1 MIDCFISILFFVLF
15 LERIL
20 AHNERLPRPSFTL
33 GHNQFSD
40 WTSEELIG
48 MFPPRSHGWR
58 PTFSTSEK
66 IEVSRHRQLFEAT
79 ITTTTIPDYINWTEL
94 GAVAPV
100 KNQGICGACWAFS
113 TTGALEG
120 AKFIKTG
127 ELVSLSEQNL
137 IDCDHT
143 EFGCQGGL

>member
-1 MIDCFISILFFVLF
+1 MCAPLHPFHSFA
-15 LERIL
+15 ERIE
-20 AHNERLPRPSFTL
+20 AHNQKQTPRPTFTL
-33 GHNQFSD
+33 GHNHFSD
-40 WTSEELIG
+40 WTTEEIDELFG
-48 MFPPRSHGWR
+48 RNHADQ
-58 PTFSTSEK
+58 PTFSTSN
-66 IEVSRHRQLFEAT
+66 VRQTTQRRQLVEVAT
-79 ITTTTIPDYINWTEL
+79 PSAIPDQINWTEL
-94 GAVAPV
+94 GAVTPV

-120 AKFIKTG
+120 ATFIKTG